1 MRMSTANLY
10 EKSLQNLYTRQSDL
24 ASQQERLT
32 SGKRI
37 NRASDDPTAVAQAER
52 AHTRLG
58 RIASDQRAL
67 EVQRNAISLAES
79 TLGDA
84 AGVVQRLRELT
95 VQAGNGS
102 LNASNRAVI
111 TQEMRGLREQLLAL
125 ANTRDANANPLF
137 GGLGSAGA
145 PFVDTGAGV
154 VFNGVAGQVAAG
166 EFSVP
171 GVMDG
176 QAVWMDVASGNGSFT
191 SALGGTNTGSLWTD
205 TGQVTNPSALTGNQY
220 TITFNVTGSTTT
232 YNVVNTTT
240 ATPVAT
246 AVPYVDGQAIQFDG
260 LSLVPHGAPANGDT
274 VQLSPSTTTNV
285 FSVIDQAVTGI
296 GQASAPLRNQAST
309 LALAQLDNVLAR
321 LQAARSQAGQWM
333 GRADTIQTAQEGRT
347 VQLEADRSRAEDL
360 DMVQGIS
367 DFTKFQTGYQA
378 ALQSYAQVQQL
389 SLFNFIKG

>member
-84 AGVVQRLRELT
+84 AGVMQRLRELT

-154 VFNGVAGQVAAG
+154 VFNGIAGQAAAG

-274 VQLSPSTTTNV
+274 VQVSPSATTDV
-285 FSVIDQAVTGI
+285 FSVIDQAVAGI

-309 LALAQLDNVLAR
+309 LALAQLDSALAR